1 MALER
6 LVRVFCI
13 LKKNM
18 QEHTGSMQIVF
29 PNTHICYTQFMNSPD
44 LLNYGFLLKNIDG
57 PPGRLLGLL
66 GRQGPSLFSNHWSP
80 SAHPS
85 TWYWVGDP
93 NKWRDFSDSLHG
105 WYCILEGKAN
115 LSLSLSEMQKW
126 HFFKEEYPFF
136 FVLNICCNPFSLF
149 LSPHPLLTNC
159 DLNKII
165 LAWNPYL
172 PDSKTCAFSTIP
184 FCLSLHFSWDTIK

>member
-44 LLNYGFLLKNIDG
+44 LLNYGFLLKNIGG

-66 GRQGPSLFSNHWSP
+66 GRQGPSLFSNHWNP
-80 SAHPS
+80 SAYPS
-85 TWYWVGDP
+85 AWYWVGNP
-93 NKWRDFSDSLHG
+93 NKWRDLSDSLYG
-105 WYCILEGKAN
+105 WYWILEDKVN
-115 LSLSLSEMQKW
+115 LSLSLSLRNAKMTLFERISIFLNW
-126 HFFKEEYPFF
+126 T
-136 FVLNICCNPFSLF
+136 FVVIPF
-149 LSPHPLLTNC
+149 LSSSFLH
-159 DLNKII
+159 I
-165 LAWNPYL
+165 LFWQTVTL
-172 PDSKTCAFSTIP
+172 
-184 FCLSLHFSWDTIK
+184 IK